1 MSFVPPVFS
10 KFGKA
15 CSDLLTKQWEPKK
28 DDFKNK
34 VSIKSKS
41 QNLTLTSTITAED
54 SAASALAGKINAKH
68 ECKTYGE
75 SSFEI
80 ATDGAIKTTS
90 KFSKLKPGLVLSH
103 ESNCVVAADK
113 CSGSAK
119 ATVEFAA
126 EPAAVSAEFNS
137 KDNSAT
143 VSGAVGFEGFSV
155 GVQAIV
161 DVKGVRAEG
170 EKKKDAVSVLGG
182 IQYEDGNVVGT
193 VKVEKG
199 YKFSVSVYHS
209 VSSALQ
215 LGGSV
220 VADSTKSADNTFTVG
235 AQYKV
240 SPVVLVK
247 AKADIKGDKSYV
259 VSSFYERRLADPN
272 MVVGVSHQWNGS
284 TRTTSAFGASF
295 ALGEN

>member
-54 SAASALAGKINAKH
+54 SSASALAGKINAKH
-68 ECKTYGE
+68 ESKSYGE
-75 SSFEI
+75 STFEM
-80 ATDGAIKTTS
+80 ATNGTIKTTS

-103 ESNCVVAADK
+103 ESNCSASADK
-113 CSGSAK
+113 CCGSAK
-119 ATVEFAA
+119 ATAEYAA
-126 EPAAVSAEFNS
+126 EPAAVSVEFNT
-137 KDNSAT
+137 KDNSAV

-155 GVQAIV
+155 GVQATV
-161 DVKGVRAEG
+161 DTKAIRAEG
-170 EKKKDAVSVLGG
+170 DKKDAVNVLGG
-182 IQYEDGNVVGT
+182 IQYEDGNLVGT

-199 YKFSVSVYHS
+199 YKFSVSLYHS

-215 LGGSV
+215 LGCSV

-235 AQYKV
+235 GQYKV
-240 SPVVLVK
+240 SPVVVVK
-247 AKADIKGDKSYV
+247 AKTEIKGDKSYV
-259 VSSFYERRLADPN
+259 ISSFYERRLADPN
-272 MVVGVSHQWNGS
+272 MVVGVAHQWNGT
-284 TRTTSAFGASF
+284 TRNTSAFGASF